1 MATVLVVD
9 DERALREG
17 LVRVL
22 RGAGYEAIAAAG
34 LAEARTMLQA
44 QPVDCLLLDVRL
56 KDGDGIDFLEAL
68 RGGEAPDVPV
78 IMATAY
84 GDSER
89 TIRAMRLGAFDYA
102 TKPFDLPVLLD
113 AVGRA
118 VRQRAL
124 VRAADAS
131 EAQRAPEPATGTA
144 AQGDALVGSSAA
156 MLSVWK
162 LIGRAAASDA
172 PVLITGE
179 TGTGKERVAR
189 AIHAHS
195 SRAAGPFIAVN
206 LAALS
211 PTLLESEL
219 FGHERG
225 AFTGAAMRK
234 PGRVELAAGGT
245 LFLDEIGD
253 LDLSL
258 QTRLL
263 RLLQDGRYERVG
275 GTETLELKARV
286 MAATHR
292 AVRPGQPGAVL
303 RDDLY
308 YRLAVLELEVPPLRA
323 RRSDVPQ
330 LVAHALRGATAR
342 AVSEEALA
350 RLQAYHW
357 PGNVRELLHVVAR
370 AAVMCGGEI
379 IDVHD
384 LPPAVRD
391 GTVVS
396 PGPGAADSASEGA
409 SDLPEG
415 VTMREAVA
423 SLERR
428 MIVRALAR
436 AKGNRAE
443 AARLLGI
450 ARPQLYAKMDEHGI
464 ARERA
469 E

>member
-17 LVRVL
+17 LVRAL
-22 RGAGYEAIAAAG
+22 RGAGYEALSAAG
-34 LAEARTMLQA
+34 LAEAREVLRA
-44 QPVDCLLLDVRL
+44 QRVDCLLLDVRL

-68 RGGEAPDVPV
+68 RAGEAPDVPV
-78 IMATAY
+78 VMATAY
-84 GDSER
+84 GDSDR

-102 TKPFDLPVLLD
+102 TKPFDLPALLD
-113 AVGRA
+113 TVGRA

-124 VRAADAS
+124 TQAVDAHEAAR
-131 EAQRAPEPATGTA
+131 EEEAPEAPTA
-144 AQGDALVGSSAA
+144 VGDALVGSSAS

-195 SRAAGPFIAVN
+195 PRAAGPFVAVN

-225 AFTGAAMRK
+225 AFTGAAARK
-234 PGRVELAAGGT
+234 PGRVELASGGT

-275 GTETLELKARV
+275 GTETLDLKARV

-308 YRLAVLELEVPPLRA
+308 YRLAVLELDVPPLRA
-323 RRSDVPQ
+323 RRSDIPQ
-330 LVAHALRGATAR
+330 LVAHALRGGTAR
-342 AVSEEALA
+342 AVSEEALG

-370 AAVMCGGEI
+370 AAVMCGGEV

-384 LPPAVRD
+384 LPASVRD
-391 GTVVS
+391 PSPAAPPVGTS
-396 PGPGAADSASEGA
+396 PGDGAT
-409 SDLPEG
+409 DLPEG
-415 VTMREAVA
+415 VTLREAVA

-428 MIVRALAR
+428 MIVRALTR